1 MSNVVFELF
10 AKLGLDSSEYEQ
22 GLEDAKDKAGSIG
35 GKIAGG
41 LKTVGAAGVAIGTA
55 LVGATTAAGTALVK
69 GAGEVA
75 AYGDNIDKMSQKMG
89 ISAEAY
95 QEWDAIL
102 QHSGTSIEAL
112 KPSMKTL
119 ASAAEK
125 GSDAFERLGISQ
137 EEIASLSQEDLFSRV
152 ISGLQGMEEGT
163 ERTYLTS
170 QLLGRGAVELGALL
184 NTSAEDTEK
193 MRQRVHELGG
203 VMSDEAVKAAA
214 AYQDSLQDMQTGFDG
229 LKRNLMADFLP
240 GITTVMDGLTAIFT
254 QDYDEGLGKIS
265 EGVSS
270 VVNGITEKLPL
281 VVDLASSIVESL
293 ATALIDN
300 LPTILQAGM
309 DLVMQLGTAIIENL
323 PKLIEVGLSLIT
335 TLAEGI
341 TEAIP
346 QIVPTIINVITEI
359 AKILTNPDAL
369 MGIIEAAI
377 QIMVALG
384 ESFLEN
390 APLLFDSL
398 KQLVE
403 GAISF
408 LTGMDGEFLQ
418 KGIDF
423 ILNMVNG
430 IIESLPD
437 IIVAAVEIITQ
448 LIGAIADNLPKI
460 IETGIL
466 ILAKLIVG
474 LIQAIPK
481 LIAAIPK
488 IIAAIVTAFSKFDWG
503 KIGKNI
509 LDGVKKGILGAV
521 SAVVEAA
528 KSAAK
533 SIWDAITGFFS
544 IKSPSRKMMWVGEML
559 DKGLAQGIGDSMPI
573 VEDAMDEINGL
584 VAEPKIATM
593 SIGNGGF
600 SNAGSVLDAMAS
612 EQSTNK
618 NLTVILELEKTQ
630 LAKAVY
636 TLNNEE
642 TQRVGLNLAGGYA

>member
-22 GLEDAKDKAGSIG
+22 GLEDAKEKAGSIG

-41 LKTVGAAGVAIGTA
+41 LKTVGAAGVAIGA
-55 LVGATTAAGTALVK
+55 AVVGATTAAGTALVK
-69 GAGEVA
+69 GAGDVA

-125 GSDAFERLGISQ
+125 GSDAFEKLGISQ

-152 ISGLQGMEEGT
+152 IAGLQGMEEGT

-214 AYQDSLQDMQTGFDG
+214 AYQDSLQDMQTGFDS

-270 VVNGITEKLPL
+270 VVNGITEKLPV
-281 VVDLASSIVESL
+281 VVDLAASIVESL

-300 LPTILQAGM
+300 APTILQAGM
-309 DLVMQLGTAIIENL
+309 DLVMQLGMGIMNL
-323 PKLIEVGLSLIT
+323 PKLIEIGLSLIQ
-335 TLAEGI
+335 TLAQGI
-341 TEAIP
+341 SDAIP
-346 QIVPTIINVITEI
+346 QIVPIIINVVTEI
-359 AKILTNPDAL
+359 AKILTNPEAL
-369 MGIIEAAI
+369 MGIIEAAM
-377 QIMVALG
+377 QIIVALG
-384 ESFLEN
+384 QSLIDNLPLLVESIGQIIEGALSFMTGMEGGFLE
-390 APLLFDSL
+390 
-398 KQLVE
+398 
-403 GAISF
+403 
-408 LTGMDGEFLQ
+408 
-418 KGIDF
+418 KGVDF
-423 ILNMVNG
+423 ILSMVEG
-430 IIESLPD
+430 IIESLPL
-437 IIVAAVEIITQ
+437 IIDSTIQIITQ
-448 LIGAIADNLPKI
+448 FITTFTEHLPEI
-460 IETGIL
+460 IEMGIL
-466 ILAKLIVG
+466 ILGKLAAG
-474 LIQAIPK
+474 LLSAIPK
-481 LIAAIPK
+481 LLVAIPK
-488 IIAAIVTAFSKFDWG
+488 IIISIVTAFTKFDWP

-509 LDGVKKGILGAV
+509 LEGIKNGILGAV

-559 DKGLAQGIGDSMPI
+559 DEGLAQGIGNSLPM
-573 VEDAMDEINGL
+573 VEDAMNEINGL
-584 VAEPKIATM
+584 VAEPQIATM
-593 SIGNGGF
+593 SMGNGF
-600 SNAGSVLDAMAS
+600 SNTGSVLDAMAN
-612 EQSTNK
+612 EQNENK
-618 NLTVILELEKTQ
+618 NLTVILELERNQ